1 MWHINTRKKVGK
13 LANYVSLS
21 PGMWALLWLRIPA
34 ERDPTTWN
42 MAEPSHHLPDGE
54 PRPIPL
60 ISSRDAPSDSTASD
74 TGPKPIRRMLSE
86 GRVAKIVPQTD
97 SGTEVS
103 YCTDFVRNL
112 LRSDYNYITSKFSVA
127 SKGKILA
134 LDETFRAAQEWM
146 DAKLQWIERQPRRHL
161 SLRFDQRQL
170 VVTHSLAGRL
180 IRLLN
185 QHDRLFHRALGAY
198 MAQSITDT
206 EKDEA
211 IFGAARQIRAIHRL
225 CIPDN
230 DCFSPDGKLI
240 DQA

>member
-1 MWHINTRKKVGK
+1 
-13 LANYVSLS
+13 
-21 PGMWALLWLRIPA
+21 
-34 ERDPTTWN
+34 
-42 MAEPSHHLPDGE
+42 
-54 PRPIPL
+54 
-60 ISSRDAPSDSTASD
+60 
-74 TGPKPIRRMLSE
+74 MLSE